1 MELTQLPDEWEG
13 LSPEQVII
21 YCSRFD
27 AYVNTLTDPQ
37 RQGSR
42 RQLKAIKK
50 RMESVQDVILML
62 NELMLK

>member
-1 MELTQLPDEWEG
+1 MELPQLPDEWEG
-13 LSPEQVII
+13 LSPEQFII
-21 YCSRFD
+21 YRRKFD

-50 RMESVQDVILML
+50 PMESIQDVILTL
-62 NELMLK
+62 NEQMLK

>member
-1 MELTQLPDEWEG
+1 MELPQLPDEWEG
-13 LSPEQVII
+13 LSPEQFII
-21 YCSRFD
+21 YRSKFD

-50 RMESVQDVILML
+50 PMESIQDVILTL
-62 NELMLK
+62 NEQMLK